1 MPGRWPPGMG
11 VAAWAGPGSSGV
23 WPWVGQNSG
32 RAWLLPPG
40 GGAPPPSCPA
50 APSGAE
56 PGRLLAG
63 RGPLVAAAAALRDG
77 LRVVHSVVVEA
88 VSAAEAAS
96 AAAAAVGSG
105 AAANAAGYQAGDLW
119 VVGESAAPV
128 AFSSVACPVLVVAA
142 EVAGT
147 SGSSSFR
154 HEACQGR
161 QCPSDLGSCRAAHW
175 HLPWAKASVDR
186 CPSGGWV
193 CSCLHCLGGRKPA
206 VVGTP

>member
-23 WPWVGQNSG
+23 WPWAGQNSV

-77 LRVVHSVVVEA
+77 LRVVHSAVAEA

-96 AAAAAVGSG
+96 AAAAVGSG

-161 QCPSDLGSCRAAHW
+161 QCPSDLDSCRAAHW
-175 HLPWAKASVDR
+175 HLPWAKVSVDR

-193 CSCLHCLGGRKPA
+193 CSCLHSLGGRKPV